1 MKPLHHH
8 FSEVVDSV
16 YNLPLEERVA
26 LKNLLENN
34 IADERREEMA
44 ESFKNARKQE
54 AEGQLHF
61 SSDLKVIKKML
72 R

>member
-16 YNLPLEERVA
+16 FNLPLEEKLA

-44 ESFKNARKQE
+44 ENYK
-54 AEGQLHF
+54 
-61 SSDLKVIKKML
+61 D
-72 R
+72 